1 MKRRQFITL
10 LGGAAAWPVTARAQ
24 QGSRMRRIGALIGGA
39 ENDPTRQAWFADFRG
54 ALAKLGWIEGRGIR
68 IDARWAAGDGN
79 QSRAYAAELVAG
91 QPDVLF
97 VDNTFVAH
105 DLQKETRTLP
115 IVFTHITDPVGSGF
129 VVSLARPG
137 GNMTGFTNAEAP
149 SLGKIVDFIKQ
160 IAPQVTHVGI
170 MSSRLATQDPNSKSN
185 TEGAAD
191 AVASAGLKGQVFYV
205 ENDREIEN
213 GISELG
219 QEPNRALILP
229 GDPLTTTHRK
239 SIFSLAGRY
248 KLPVAGGFAGLARDG
263 ALLNYSADPGD
274 QYRSVA
280 TYVDRILKGAKP
292 TDLPVQAPTKYEL
305 VINLTTARALGL
317 TVPPALLASADEV
330 IE

>member
-1 MKRRQFITL
+1 MNRRDLITL
-10 LGGAAAWPVTARAQ
+10 IGGAAAWPVAARAQ
-24 QGSRMRRIGALIGGA
+24 QSERMRRIGALFNLASDDPDSQARNAAFLQGLA
-39 ENDPTRQAWFADFRG
+39 E
-54 ALAKLGWIEGRGIR
+54 LGWIEGRSIR
-68 IDARWAAGDGN
+68 IDARWAGGDGN
-79 QSRAYAAELVAG
+79 RSRAYAAELVTS

-97 VDNTFVAH
+97 VDNTFAAH

-115 IVFTHITDPVGSGF
+115 IVFTHVTDPVGSGF
-129 VVSLARPG
+129 VVGLARPD

-149 SLGKIVDFIKQ
+149 SLGKIVDFMKQ
-160 IAPQVTHVGI
+160 ISPHVTHVGI
-170 MSSRLATQDPNSKSN
+170 MSSRLATQDLNFKGN

-191 AVASAGLKGQVFYV
+191 AVASAGLKGKVFYV
-205 ENDREIEN
+205 ENDLEIEN

-219 QEPNRALILP
+219 QEPNSALILP
-229 GDPLTTTHRK
+229 GDPLTTTQ
-239 SIFSLAGRY
+239 SIFALAGRY
-248 KLPVAGGFAGLARDG
+248 KLPVAEGFAGLARDG

-274 QYRSVA
+274 QYRSAA

-317 TVPPALLASADEV
+317 AVPPALLASADEV